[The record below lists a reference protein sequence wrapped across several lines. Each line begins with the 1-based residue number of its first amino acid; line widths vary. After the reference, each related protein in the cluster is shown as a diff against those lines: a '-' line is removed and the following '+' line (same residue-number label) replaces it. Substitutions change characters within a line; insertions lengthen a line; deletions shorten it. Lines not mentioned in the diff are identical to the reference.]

1 MRDDLEGSWP
11 EIEREVK
18 STRTRTAGELQPGK
32 DGKEKDPE
40 KSEGKKW
47 RKSRKTITEKDL
59 VEDGNIDQRMS
70 KIKGRGI
77 K

>member
-11 EIEREVK
+11 EIGREVK
-18 STRTRTAGELQPGK
+18 STRTRAAGEGHPRE

-40 KSEGKKW
+40 ESDKKW
-47 RKSRKTITEKDL
+47 RTGRMTITEKDL
-59 VEDGNIDQRMS
+59 EEDGNEDEIMNE
-70 KIKGRGI
+70 IKGRGI